1 MALFA
6 TFGGVFL
13 YLEYFSR
20 YSFETTLEMI
30 KEGNLYGKILALAA
44 RKIEILLFRLVDSLC
59 PRVCEEAQ
67 AFESQMIHY

>member
-1 MALFA
+1 MVN
-6 TFGGVFL
+6 G
-13 YLEYFSR
+13 R
-20 YSFETTLEMI
+20 
-30 KEGNLYGKILALAA
+30 KILALAA